1 VSDLWGLLLDIVHWA
16 GRTADRVVDGLGMD
30 GGSLDGF
37 VGWLAAEADWL
48 FAGILAA
55 IIVALWAMLMAGL
68 ASWVDRRVRA
78 RVEGRL
84 GPRYRGPGGILQG
97 LADWVKLML
106 RSKAG
111 MPSAAAAALSGALVL
126 GALALLPLCVW
137 VRLVDPGWGVMV
149 AAGLCALS
157 PLPIAAVA
165 PAGSRHAEAAEA
177 AGTGVVLM
185 LAVAASTLIAGEGSA
200 TGLVAAQSDWGWG
213 IVLAPLGFLL
223 FLLVMYWEAGRL
235 ERARRTS
242 ARPEGWPGPH
252 RAIARF
258 AVATRYYTLG
268 ILGAIVFLGGWSG
281 PVHDGFHWTLL
292 KAFALMAVASL
303 LSGAMPAAR
312 PRETAVSVRNRWLP
326 VAALNL
332 VVVSAILE
340 VVA

>member
-1 VSDLWGLLLDIVHWA
+1 MSDLWGLLLDIVHLA

-30 GGSLDGF
+30 GGNLDGF
-37 VGWLAAEADWL
+37 VGWLAGDADWL
-48 FAGILAA
+48 VAGTMAA
-55 IIVALWAMLMAGL
+55 ILVALWAMLMSGL
-68 ASWVDRRVRA
+68 VSWMDRRVRA

-84 GPRYRGPGGILQG
+84 GPRYRGWGGILQG

-106 RSKAG
+106 CGRMG
-111 MPSAAAAALSGALVL
+111 MPSAAAAALSGALAL

-157 PLPIAAVA
+157 PLPLAAVA
-165 PAGSRHAEAAEA
+165 PAGGRHAEAAEA

-185 LAVAASTLIAGEGSA
+185 LAVAAPTLIAGDGSA
-200 TGLVAAQSDWGWG
+200 AGLVAAQSDWGWG

-235 ERARRTS
+235 ERTRGTS
-242 ARPEGWPGPH
+242 TPPEGWPGPH

-268 ILGAIVFLGGWSG
+268 VLGAIVFLGGWSG
-281 PVHDGFHWTLL
+281 PVQDGFQ
-292 KAFALMAVASL
+292 
-303 LSGAMPAAR
+303 
-312 PRETAVSVRNRWLP
+312 
-326 VAALNL
+326 
-332 VVVSAILE
+332 
-340 VVA
+340 